1 MNPYLTAHEK
11 YHADGTP
18 FIAWGA
24 AVDFHLQTAFLFN
37 TPQAFLMARL
47 VPTHA
52 PEDSHP
58 TLTRFPGGDVL
69 HVWSAAGDPV
79 ALLRLFY
86 QLPTVRE
93 LTFQRRNAR
102 LHRIDRT
109 QFQLRAMRHLFT
121 PATA

>member
-1 MNPYLTAHEK
+1 MTPYLAAHAK
-11 YHADGTP
+11 YHEDGPP
-18 FIAWGA
+18 FIKWTA
-24 AVDFHLQTAFLFN
+24 AVDFHLQAGFLFN
-37 TPQAFLMARL
+37 TPHAFLMARL

-52 PEDSHP
+52 PDHAHP

-79 ALLRLFY
+79 HLLRLFY
-86 QLPTVRE
+86 QLPPVKE

-109 QFQLRAMRHLFT
+109 HFQLRAMRHLFT
-121 PATA
+121 PAPA